1 MGLHSHDPGKSL
13 CKVNVV
19 KDLAVKSTHEVCDL
33 IIHSKGKKG
42 EFISLYFKVLKHK
55 WTAKMKDELQQ
66 SNWAQ

>member
-19 KDLAVKSTHEVCDL
+19 KDLAIKSMHEVCDL

-42 EFISLYFKVLKHK
+42 EFISL
-55 WTAKMKDELQQ
+55 
-66 SNWAQ
+66 